1 MSFVKESEY
10 KKYIQ
15 DNFMNQASTKHLE
28 NQTNIDTIDDNNIS
42 KTHEEIIEIGIK
54 NETQLLDF
62 TYIDNETLSNLVEYE
77 RDYFKDYKMHL
88 CLYKIDMTLRLPF
101 VKYFFKKENN
111 YVFPSK
117 QVEMRNMIDSISRNT
132 DNNIDSIF
140 YNQIE
145 DLYQSVTNTNL
156 VKEKYRGFLENNNN
170 DIFVFIDI
178 SEELFDLNNE
188 YEYLIIDEILNTKMV
203 KNVDIDI
210 NIVEL
215 FKKYVFLQRLKTIE
229 GIKVQFPKIGYICKS
244 NTDGGYENIL
254 KQNEESV
261 LLLYPKVEFEK
272 SNKVFLFSSIPL
284 SVENMNL
291 LFRFACF
298 IENFEGEENM
308 DNEIFEENEIQY
320 YMLKNTDL
328 FTILN

>member
-1 MSFVKESEY
+1 
-10 KKYIQ
+10 
-15 DNFMNQASTKHLE
+15 
-28 NQTNIDTIDDNNIS
+28 
-42 KTHEEIIEIGIK
+42 
-54 NETQLLDF
+54 
-62 TYIDNETLSNLVEYE
+62 
-77 RDYFKDYKMHL
+77 
-88 CLYKIDMTLRLPF
+88 MTLRLPF
-101 VKYFFKKENN
+101 VKYFLKKENN

-132 DNNIDSIF
+132 DTNIDSIF
-140 YNQIE
+140 YSQIE
-145 DLYQSVTNTNL
+145 EFYQSVTNTKL
-156 VKEKYRGFLENNNN
+156 VKEKYRGFLENNND

-178 SEELFDLNNE
+178 SEELFDLNDD

-203 KNVDIDI
+203 KNIDIDI

-215 FKKYVFLQRLKTIE
+215 FKKYVFLQRLKTVE

-244 NTDGGYENIL
+244 KTDGGYENIL

-261 LLLYPKVEFEK
+261 LLLYPKVEFEN
-272 SNKVFLFSSIPL
+272 SNRFYLFSSVPL

-298 IENFEGEENM
+298 IENFDGQENM
-308 DNEIFEENEIQY
+308 DNQILEENEIRY

-328 FTILN
+328 FTVLN

>member
-28 NQTNIDTIDDNNIS
+28 NQTNIDTINDDNIS

-101 VKYFFKKENN
+101 VKYFLKKENN

-145 DLYQSVTNTNL
+145 ELYQSVTNTNL

-178 SEELFDLNNE
+178 SEELFDLNDE

-244 NTDGGYENIL
+244 KTDGGYENIL
-254 KQNEESV
+254 KQDEESV

-272 SNKVFLFSSIPL
+272 SNKAFLFSSIPL

-328 FTILN
+328 FTVLN

>member
-1 MSFVKESEY
+1 MSFAKESEY

-15 DNFMNQASTKHLE
+15 ENFMNQASTKHLE
-28 NQTNIDTIDDNNIS
+28 NQTNNDITDGNIS
-42 KTHEEIIEIGIK
+42 KTHDEIIEIGIK

-62 TYIDNETLSNLVEYE
+62 TYIDNETLSNSVEYE

-101 VKYFFKKENN
+101 IKYFLKKESK

-117 QVEMRNMIDSISRNT
+117 QVEMRNMIDSISSNT
-132 DNNIDSIF
+132 NDNIDSIF
-140 YNQIE
+140 YTQVE
-145 DLYQSVTNTNL
+145 GLYQSVTNTNL
-156 VKEKYRGFLENNNN
+156 VKEKYRGFLENDNN

-178 SEELFDLNNE
+178 SEELFDLTDE

-203 KNVDIDI
+203 KNIDIDV

-215 FKKYVFLQRLKTIE
+215 FKKYVFLQRLKTNE
-229 GIKVQFPKIGYICKS
+229 GIKVQFPKIGYICKLK
-244 NTDGGYENIL
+244 TDGGYENIL
-254 KQNEESV
+254 KQDEESV
-261 LLLYPKVEFEK
+261 LLLYPKVELEK
-272 SNKVFLFSSIPL
+272 SKKGYLFSSIPL

-298 IENFEGEENM
+298 VENFEGQDNM
-308 DNEIFEENEIQY
+308 DNEIYEENEIQY
-320 YMLKNTDL
+320 YILKNTDL

>member
-1 MSFVKESEY
+1 
-10 KKYIQ
+10 
-15 DNFMNQASTKHLE
+15 
-28 NQTNIDTIDDNNIS
+28 
-42 KTHEEIIEIGIK
+42 
-54 NETQLLDF
+54 
-62 TYIDNETLSNLVEYE
+62 
-77 RDYFKDYKMHL
+77 
-88 CLYKIDMTLRLPF
+88 MTLRLPF

-178 SEELFDLNNE
+178 SEELFDLNDE

>member
-28 NQTNIDTIDDNNIS
+28 NQTNIDTINDDNIS

-101 VKYFFKKENN
+101 VKYFLKKENN

-145 DLYQSVTNTNL
+145 ELYQSVTNTNL

-178 SEELFDLNNE
+178 SEELFDLNDE

-203 KNVDIDI
+203 KNIDIDI

-244 NTDGGYENIL
+244 KTDGGYENIL
-254 KQNEESV
+254 KQDEESV

-328 FTILN
+328 FTVLN

>member
-117 QVEMRNMIDSISRNT
+117 HVEMRNMIDSISRNT

-178 SEELFDLNNE
+178 SEELFDLNDE

-328 FTILN
+328 FTVLN